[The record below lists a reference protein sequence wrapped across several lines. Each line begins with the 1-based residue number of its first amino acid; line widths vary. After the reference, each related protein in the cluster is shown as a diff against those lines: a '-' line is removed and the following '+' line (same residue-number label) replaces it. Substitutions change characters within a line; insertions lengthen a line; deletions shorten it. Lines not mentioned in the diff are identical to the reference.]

1 MRGKQWG
8 ELIHIICIWAM
19 NSSSEKSYWF
29 PTGGWWKDLE
39 SLLWAPEEER
49 LNIICGCCSLT
60 NSCPVLCDL
69 IDYSTPGSSALHY
82 FLEFAQTHVY
92 WVSDAIQP
100 SRLLLP
106 PSPAF
111 NLSQHQNLFTM
122 SRLFASGDQST
133 GASASASVLPMSI
146 QGQFPLR
153 WTGLISL
160 LSQDSQ
166 ESSPASQSESINSSV
181 FSLL

>member
-92 WVSDAIQP
+92 WVSDATQP
-100 SRLLLP
+100 SHPLSS
-106 PSPAF
+106 PSPRAF
-111 NLSQHQNLFTM
+111 HLSQHQGLFQWVG
-122 SRLFASGDQST
+122 SSHQVAKVLAFQLQCQS
-133 GASASASVLPMSI
+133 
-146 QGQFPLR
+146 FR
-153 WTGLISL
+153 WIFTIDFL
-160 LSQDSQ
+160 
-166 ESSPASQSESINSSV
+166 
-181 FSLL
+181 

>member
-1 MRGKQWG
+1 M
-8 ELIHIICIWAM
+8 LC
-19 NSSSEKSYWF
+19 
-29 PTGGWWKDLE
+29 PT
-39 SLLWAPEEER
+39 
-49 LNIICGCCSLT
+49 
-60 NSCPVLCDL
+60 LCNPMDC
-69 IDYSTPGSSALHY
+69 STPGFPILHT
-82 FLEFAQTHVY
+82 LPEFAQTHVY

-166 ESSPASQSESINSSV
+166 ESSLALQFESINSLAL
-181 FSLL
+181 SLLYGPTLTSILDYWKNHSFAGPLLVKVFALSLLFNMLSRFVIAFLLRS